1 MIAAVAHAEDS
12 GIQVQPCDPQKVDN
26 ICMTSPFDVC
36 DEVLRV
42 CVHKGI
48 FPVEPS
54 EIAGLILLP
63 ILLSIATVGGVGGGT
78 IMVPVLIGMF
88 GFTTKDAIPIS
99 SAIVFWSAFLRF
111 VLVSAYAPH
120 PLRSHATQVD
130 YNVVKTVFPVY
141 LVGSYFGVI
150 LSVSLGELILVI
162 LMMTVLF
169 VLSVQVLLKAISLF
183 RKETIELK
191 KAEGDFVAAEG
202 GVAAKAEDEKKPDA
216 LNQSTSS
223 VNTEGLADSATSALL
238 GGDNVNE

>member
-1 MIAAVAHAEDS
+1 MIKFAKLSTILLIAALAHADDS
-12 GIQVQPCDPQKVDN
+12 GIQAQSCDPQKADN

-36 DEVLRV
+36 DEVLKV

-63 ILLSIATVGGVGGGT
+63 ILLAIATVGGVGGGT

-99 SAIVFWSAFLRF
+99 SAIVFWSALLRF

-191 KAEGDFVAAEG
+191 KAEGDFVPAEG
-202 GVAAKAEDEKKPDA
+202 GAAA
-216 LNQSTSS
+216 
-223 VNTEGLADSATSALL
+223 
-238 GGDNVNE
+238 